1 MNPTLSKKNSLMEGI
16 NRNSKKPSFTHDHDE
31 PEVTPEVHSVRN
43 SFVFSR
49 LLALQLTKSYQEPA
63 GI

>member
-1 MNPTLSKKNSLMEGI
+1 MEGI

-43 SFVFSR
+43 SLVFSR
-49 LLALQLTKSYQEPA
+49 LFALQLTKSYQEPA
-63 GI
+63 GIWVT